1 MGRRRSYTL
10 EIDACSESGDVQV
23 TSWSEAR
30 GRNARAKKS
39 LRRTAGGTR
48 TKGKRPQGFKKY
60 KTFGP
65 FVPRASGSE
74 GVPSN
79 SWLRKKVRLSCDS
92 CPKPPGLGVVG

>member
-1 MGRRRSYTL
+1 MGRTRSYTL

-74 GVPSN
+74 G
-79 SWLRKKVRLSCDS
+79 LRIVGYVRRSGCHVTHVLSRR
-92 CPKPPGLGVVG
+92 G